1 MDRGCGCIG
10 AEKSGTLVPAICA
23 RGLWLGTPT
32 AKNQNPIIPWRKC
45 SAARTLGFYKN
56 CRQSPD
62 GSLVI
67 CCASDET
74 ISCGVR
80 TPLTNAQYSSEKL
93 LPHLKKLSCHRI
105 KNVIAS
111 LNCRGIQSKCFNFG
125 PPLCP
130 MSQTADFQNS
140 RLTEKNKTHYI
151 SLFKWHNVFPS

>member
-10 AEKSGTLVPAICA
+10 AEKSGTPVPAICA

-32 AKNQNPIIPWRKC
+32 AKNQNPIIPCRKS

-80 TPLTNAQYSSEKL
+80 TPLTLSSTPQKSFY
-93 LPHLKKLSCHRI
+93 HILKKLSCHRI

-130 MSQTADFQNS
+130 MSQTAAFQNS
-140 RLTEKNKTHYI
+140 RLTEKNKTHYL
-151 SLFKWHNVFPS
+151 SLFK